1 MLRVE
6 SFNVILVAA
15 RREWK
20 MREGEASRDVHSELP
35 GRAVHVVNFDVI
47 LLLHPLPELL

>member
-15 RREWK
+15 PREWK
-20 MREGEASRDVHSELP
+20 TQEADASRDVIGQFGSGANL
-35 GRAVHVVNFDVI
+35 VVKFDVI
-47 LLLHPLPELL
+47 LLLQS